1 MIKKNESGIS
11 IKAGVLAVLVHA
23 LLLGA
28 ILLSVNWKAAHPE
41 LNVTEV
47 ELWDKLPNASSL
59 KLEQKLEQ
67 PKVEPPKVEP
77 PKVAEPK
84 PEPPLVVKDEPA
96 PKPEPKPV
104 VEKTE
109 EPKADI
115 ELEKKKELEQKQ
127 AQKREEA
134 LKKELALKEQQEKLD
149 QQKKLVALQAMS
161 REEELREKEQLI
173 QEKKAA
179 KAERDALK
187 KLQQEALA
195 DDKAEGDKQASAARA
210 AANAGIIAE
219 YKSKIR
225 AKIQRNVN
233 KTLCSEGNP
242 QPVFEITL
250 MPTGDVQG
258 NPKLSKPSGNAACDD
273 AVERAILQ
281 SQPLPLPEDSDLFSQ
296 FRNLNLKFKPND

>member
-1 MIKKNESGIS
+1 M
-11 IKAGVLAVLVHA
+11 LAVLVHV

-47 ELWDKLPNASSL
+47 ELWDKLPSAGATQATEL
-59 KLEQKLEQ
+59 KIEPKLEPKPE
-67 PKVEPPKVEP
+67 PKVEPPKVE
-77 PKVAEPK
+77 EPK
-84 PEPPLVVKDEPA
+84 PEPKSE

-104 VEKTE
+104 VDKAE
-109 EPKADI
+109 EPKVDI
-115 ELEKKKELEQKQ
+115 ELEKKKKEFAQRQADALKEEKLKIQQEKKEKLEQQKQ
-127 AQKREEA
+127 LAAIQNEAREEDVRE
-134 LKKELALKEQQEKLD
+134 KELAL
-149 QQKKLVALQAMS
+149 
-161 REEELREKEQLI
+161 

-179 KAERDALK
+179 KAEQAALK
-187 KLQQEALA
+187 KLAQEALA
-195 DDKAEGDKQASAARA
+195 EDQAEGDKQARAAKS

-219 YKSKIR
+219 YKNKIR

-233 KTLCSEGNP
+233 KTQCSDGNP

-258 NPKLSKPSGNAACDD
+258 SPRLSKPSGNAACDD

-281 SQPLPLPEDSDLFSQ
+281 SQPLPLPDDADLFSQ

>member
-1 MIKKNESGIS
+1 MIRKNENGVSV
-11 IKAGVLAVLVHA
+11 KAGVLAVAVHV

-28 ILLSVNWKAAHPE
+28 ILMSVNWKAAHPV

-67 PKVEPPKVEP
+67 PKVEPPKVE
-77 PKVAEPK
+77 EPK
-84 PEPPLVVKDEPA
+84 PEPSPVIKEE
-96 PKPEPKPV
+96 PKPEPKPA
-104 VEKTE
+104 VEDKPKAE

-115 ELEKKKELEQKQ
+115 ELEKKKKEL
-127 AQKREEA
+127 AQIKAEA
-134 LKKELALKEQQEKLD
+134 LKEEKLKMQQEK
-149 QQKKLVALQAMS
+149 KEKLEQNKQLAALQAET
-161 REEELREKEQLI
+161 REEELREKEQTL
-173 QEKKAA
+173 QAKKAA
-179 KAERDALK
+179 KAQKDALR
-187 KLQQEALA
+187 KLQQEALS
-195 DDKAEGDKQASAARA
+195 DDKAEGDKQASASRA
-210 AANAGIIAE
+210 AANAGVIAE
-219 YKSKIR
+219 YKNKIR

-233 KTLCSEGNP
+233 KTQCSDGNP

-258 NPKLSKPSGNAACDD
+258 SPKLTKPSGSAACDD

-281 SQPLPLPEDSDLFSQ
+281 SQPLPLPEDADLFSQ